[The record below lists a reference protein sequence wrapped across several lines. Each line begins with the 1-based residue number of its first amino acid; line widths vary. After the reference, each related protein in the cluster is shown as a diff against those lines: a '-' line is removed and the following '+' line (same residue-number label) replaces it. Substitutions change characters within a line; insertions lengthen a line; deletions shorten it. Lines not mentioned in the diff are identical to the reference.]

1 MCRRRLSAM
10 VQTVPLNSRATLI
23 SRGATSSILRVRNCI
38 QYLFYVKITK
48 KLCVIRELVYIC
60 RKKERLMKYLD
71 PKADLTFK
79 KVFGE
84 HPDLVKS
91 LLNALLP
98 FKSEE
103 EEITSVTYLTP
114 EMVPQTPT
122 RKYSIVDVRCEDAQ
136 GRQFIVEMQ
145 MVWSVEFKQRVLF
158 NASKAYVKQLN
169 RGEDYSLLKPVYSLN
184 LVNEVFE
191 PELEDY
197 YHYYHLVHE
206 EHTDKVIDGLHLVF
220 VELPKFTPH
229 TFTEKKMQVLWLRYL
244 TEIDEKTKEVPAE
257 LLASPEIAKAVSEIE
272 ESAYTEEEL
281 LGYDDFWDA
290 VSVEKTLAGRLD
302 RLTKAN
308 DDAVEKL
315 KATSC
320 QLKEAE
326 EQRKEAEEQRKEAE
340 KQRKE
345 AEEQRKEAEE
355 QRKEAEERLIKANEE
370 KLQSAKKLLEA
381 GVSEEIVAST
391 LNLSME
397 QIKKMN

>member
-1 MCRRRLSAM
+1 
-10 VQTVPLNSRATLI
+10 
-23 SRGATSSILRVRNCI
+23 
-38 QYLFYVKITK
+38 
-48 KLCVIRELVYIC
+48 
-60 RKKERLMKYLD
+60 MKYLD

-84 HPDLVKS
+84 HPELVKS

-122 RKYSIVDVRCEDAQ
+122 RKYSIVDVRCEDAR

-191 PELEDY
+191 PDHEDY

-206 EHTDKVIDGLHLVF
+206 EHTEKVIDGLHLVF

-229 TFTEKKMQVLWLRYL
+229 TFTEKKMQVLWLRFL
-244 TEIDEKTKEVPAE
+244 TEIDEKTKTIPAE
-257 LLASPEIAKAVSEIE
+257 LLDNPEIAKAVSEIE

-290 VSVEKTLAGRLD
+290 VSVEKTLAGRLE

-308 DDAVEKL
+308 DDAKEKL
-315 KATSC
+315 MVTSS

-326 EQRKEAEEQRKEAE
+326 E
-340 KQRKE
+340 QRKE

-355 QRKEAEERLIKANEE
+355 QRKEAEEQLKRANEE
-370 KLQSAKKLLEA
+370 RMVSAKKLLQA
-381 GVSEEIVAST
+381 GVSEDIVAST
-391 LNLSME
+391 LNLSMGE
-397 QIKKMN
+397 MKKIVQDL

>member
-1 MCRRRLSAM
+1 
-10 VQTVPLNSRATLI
+10 
-23 SRGATSSILRVRNCI
+23 
-38 QYLFYVKITK
+38 
-48 KLCVIRELVYIC
+48 
-60 RKKERLMKYLD
+60 MKYLD

-84 HPDLVKS
+84 HPELVKS

-145 MVWSVEFKQRVLF
+145 MVWSAEFKQRVLF

-191 PELEDY
+191 PELDDY

-206 EHTDKVIDGLHLVF
+206 EHTEKVIDGLHLVF

-244 TEIDEKTKEVPAE
+244 TEIDEKTKEIPAE
-257 LLASPEIAKAVSEIE
+257 LLANPEIAKAVSEIE

-281 LGYDDFWDA
+281 LGYDEFWDM
-290 VSVEKTLAGRLD
+290 VSVEKTLAGRLE

-308 DDAVEKL
+308 DDTEEKL
-315 KATSC
+315 KATSS

-340 KQRKE
+340 
-345 AEEQRKEAEE
+345 EQLK
-355 QRKEAEERLIKANEE
+355 KANEE
-370 KLQSAKKLLEA
+370 KLQSAKKLLQA
-381 GVSEEIVAST
+381 GVSADIVAST
-391 LNLSME
+391 LNLSMDE
-397 QIKKMN
+397 IKIH

>member
-1 MCRRRLSAM
+1 
-10 VQTVPLNSRATLI
+10 
-23 SRGATSSILRVRNCI
+23 
-38 QYLFYVKITK
+38 
-48 KLCVIRELVYIC
+48 
-60 RKKERLMKYLD
+60 MKYLD

-84 HPDLVKS
+84 HPELVKS

-191 PELEDY
+191 PELDDY

-206 EHTDKVIDGLHLVF
+206 EHTEKVIDGLHLVF
-220 VELPKFTPH
+220 VELPKFTTH

-244 TEIDEKTKEVPAE
+244 TEIDENTKEIPAE
-257 LLASPEIAKAVSEIE
+257 LLANPEIAKAVSEIE

-290 VSVEKTLAGRLD
+290 VSVEKTLAGRLE

-308 DDAVEKL
+308 DDAKEKL
-315 KATSC
+315 MVTSS

-326 EQRKEAEEQRKEAE
+326 E
-340 KQRKE
+340 QRKE

-355 QRKEAEERLIKANEE
+355 QRKEAEEQLKRANEE
-370 KLQSAKKLLEA
+370 RMVSAKKLLQA
-381 GVSEEIVAST
+381 GVSEDIVAST
-391 LNLSME
+391 LNLSMGE
-397 QIKKMN
+397 MKKIVQDL

>member
-1 MCRRRLSAM
+1 
-10 VQTVPLNSRATLI
+10 
-23 SRGATSSILRVRNCI
+23 
-38 QYLFYVKITK
+38 
-48 KLCVIRELVYIC
+48 
-60 RKKERLMKYLD
+60 MKYLD

-84 HPDLVKS
+84 HPELVKS

-98 FKSEE
+98 FKSKE

-122 RKYSIVDVRCEDAQ
+122 RKFSIVDVRCEDAL

-184 LVNEVFE
+184 LVNE
-191 PELEDY
+191 
-197 YHYYHLVHE
+197 

-244 TEIDEKTKEVPAE
+244 TEIDEKTKTVPAE
-257 LLASPEIAKAVSEIE
+257 LLANPEIAKAVSEIE

-290 VSVEKTLAGRLD
+290 VSVEKTLAGRLE

-308 DDAVEKL
+308 DDTEEKL
-315 KATSC
+315 KATSSQLEATSSQLEATSS

-340 KQRKE
+340 
-345 AEEQRKEAEE
+345 EQLKR
-355 QRKEAEERLIKANEE
+355 ANEE
-370 KLQSAKKLLEA
+370 KMESAKKLLQA
-381 GVSEEIVAST
+381 GVSVEIVAST
-391 LNLSME
+391 LNLSKNE
-397 QIKKMN
+397 IEKITRT